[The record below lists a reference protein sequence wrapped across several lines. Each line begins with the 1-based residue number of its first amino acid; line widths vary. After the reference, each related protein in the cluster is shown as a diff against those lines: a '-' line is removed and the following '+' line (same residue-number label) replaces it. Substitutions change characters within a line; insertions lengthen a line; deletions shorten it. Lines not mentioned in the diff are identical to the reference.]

1 MRFILAFLFSLSPAI
16 AQQGGGVVQIGADT
30 ANNCVKWVSSTKITD
45 AGATCGGGGG
55 GSGTVT
61 SVGQTFTGGLISV
74 GGSPVT
80 TSGTLALTVAGTSGG
95 VPYFSGAATWAS
107 SATLTANALMIGG
120 GAGAAPS
127 TTTTGTGVLTAL
139 GSAVNGS
146 GAISLTTNPVF
157 NNPTLRDSNSLNV
170 LTVNAV
176 ASAVNYFQMENA
188 ATGGSVHLYA
198 IGTDANIGIH
208 LAPKGTGQVNI
219 QDGTDTTK
227 RIRFDPSGNGTG
239 VITTLASGS
248 TANRTLTL
256 PDLTTTLAG
265 LGLAQTFSAAQTF
278 TSGIISNTLA
288 LGGATIGSN
297 ALAVTGNITQT
308 AASSATF
315 VGDGAATPTTGTP
328 GIAFAGATGV
338 GFRRNST
345 SGMIFTA
352 SGADIWF
359 TGASNISMRSNGTYS
374 WSATTDPIA
383 GAELTLVRDSA
394 NVLGIRNSTTAMGLL
409 VYRTYT
415 DASNYQRLNHKWNTS
430 TSVIQNEGAGTG
442 ANGSIAFGSAALAT
456 NATKGF
462 IMIPTTAGTPTGVP
476 ADVPT
481 GQVAMVY
488 DTSAH
493 QFWIYDGSWL
503 QPKTPAAAAIV
514 SWQ

>member
-1 MRFILAFLFSLSPAI
+1 MRAPRLTLAVLGLL
-16 AQQGGGVVQIGADT
+16 T
-30 ANNCVKWVSSTKITD
+30 AF
-45 AGATCGGGGG
+45 AGASAQTIQTGPAGSGGGG

-61 SVGQTFTGGLISV
+61 SVA
-74 GGSPVT
+74 VT
-80 TSGTLALTVAGTSGG
+80 TANGVSGTVANPSTTPAISLTLGAITPTSVNGLTVTSTTGAFTLAAGK
-95 VPYFSGAATWAS
+95 
-107 SATLTANALMIGG
+107 TLTASNTLTLTATDGSTLAI
-120 GAGAAPS
+120 GAGGTLGSLAYLS
-127 TTTTGTGVLTAL
+127 TINNGNWSGTALAVGNGGTGITAFGTGVATAL
-139 GSAVNGS
+139 GQNVNGS
-146 GAISLTTNPVF
+146 GAISLTTSPVF
-157 NNPTLRDSNSLNV
+157 VTPTLG
-170 LTVNAV
+170 V
-176 ASAVNYFQMENA
+176 AA
-188 ATGGSVHLYA
+188 
-198 IGTDANIGIH
+198 GT
-208 LAPKGTGQVNI
+208 
-219 QDGTDTTK
+219 
-227 RIRFDPSGNGTG
+227 S
-239 VITTLASGS
+239 
-248 TANRTLTL
+248 
-256 PDLTTTLAG
+256 
-265 LGLAQTFSAAQTF
+265 
-278 TSGIISNTLA
+278 LA

-315 VGDGAATPTTGTP
+315 VGDGAATPTVGTP

-345 SGMIFTA
+345 TGMVMTA
-352 SGADIWF
+352 SGADIWV

-374 WSATTDPIA
+374 WSATTDPIS
-383 GAELTLVRDSA
+383 GGELSLVRDSA
-394 NVLGIRNSTTAMGLL
+394 NTLGIRNAANAMGLL